1 MRILI
6 SVILLLLTLG
16 FLGDGSLWPAQLAWL
31 PAMPQRLLIVALFA
45 GLLLLVWGLPKLWRR
60 WQQRGQA
67 SDEEL
72 YFRREKAHIRS
83 HLKDLRQHLRR
94 QFRGGANPY
103 HLPWIMVIGPEK
115 GGSSR
120 WLTGAGFEPICRKE
134 ETRNAEVQLWLSEQA
149 VAIEVSSVLLQQE
162 NSLLEK
168 PIWDYLLQQLCL
180 HRPRQP
186 ISAMLL
192 MLDARRLQGATE
204 GEMEQLIQHYRRRAV
219 EVRQQCSLEPPLLLQ
234 VTQADQLDGFDAYS
248 AALGA
253 SDRQQ
258 PWGFV
263 VDEQGNESFQDALHG
278 WQLSIA
284 QPLLT
289 LLQNQTALPARQS
302 LMRFVLQLELV
313 QQRLATVYQGLAQG
327 DRFGPGI
334 ALRGCFLSSAG
345 QQGAAQP
352 WLARQLVSAQFDC
365 ASPAPQLPGQE
376 AIFINQQVPKVLQPL
391 SARLGQNPLAA
402 AGWRLSTLATG
413 LLLVGLLAGS
423 FQVYWLNV
431 SHNKQLETGIEQ
443 ALLRYETDV
452 ADTGPDQI
460 TPLIM
465 PLSELRMLVEEV
477 NQPRPWYLSVGLFDQ
492 QLADQ
497 ITRAYHNQLA
507 QRLLPVLAK
516 VTESNLAAYVHLS
529 DADGVFEHLQHY
541 LMLHDIKLREAPA
554 LTAYLLRSLLA
565 HEEILG
571 QDRQPLT
578 TLFADLWQTAAVPKE
593 QNTELVA
600 EARIQLDRIIDERLV
615 YDYIRSRPALA
626 RTVDM
631 RERLS
636 GQFSQVF
643 TFSEGYEGYYV
654 PRLFTRDGY
663 NSLDLSSDSA
673 LLKDAINR
681 LEQVK
686 TGKLKAS
693 YATRSRISDR
703 VRELYFADYVRR
715 WREFIRNIELRTAA
729 GSAELD
735 TLLDRLYRGETP
747 VLYQLTALIAAQT
760 QLVEEKPPA
769 DNSAAQKAAEKKVA
783 KALKIKG
790 PAKKAL
796 SNAASDRLA
805 KLAAQRNASIVNHAF
820 ASYASLYAERGEAI
834 NLVLTGLQ
842 ETRQQLSSHADP
854 DFAAWELVRQINQ
867 GKTNVLDELD
877 STSRLLPRQVQEWFG
892 SLEAQVWEH
901 WLVDSERYLQSRWED
916 EVYSEYQQRLAG
928 RFPLVAGARRE
939 VRPGTLASFL
949 RPQGRLDA
957 FFDDYLSAFVESRG
971 RTWSVRGN
979 KRRALAISAQYL
991 ASQQY
996 LRRIQSAL
1004 FANEGGQLDIRY
1016 NIRPEQLSTNVT
1028 TFGLRDGLQQLE
1040 YRHGP
1045 RQWQA
1050 AHWPVQDANP
1060 DLTLYFENNGLRLAQ
1075 QQFRGPWALWRFAY
1089 ASEQFPVDDGVQL
1102 HYSLR
1107 DYQIRLGVQLEG
1119 SANPFDPALLSKLNL
1134 PRSIIARGD

>member
-16 FLGDGSLWPAQLAWL
+16 FLGDGTLWPAQLAWL
-31 PAMPQRLLIVALFA
+31 PVMPVRLMIVAAFAVLF
-45 GLLLLVWGLPKLWRR
+45 LLVWGLPRLWRR

-72 YFRREKAHIRS
+72 YFRREKAHIRN
-83 HLKDLRQHLRR
+83 HLNELRQHLRR

-103 HLPWIMVIGPEK
+103 HLPWILVIGPEK
-115 GGSSR
+115 GGSSS

-134 ETRNAEVQLWLSEQA
+134 ATRNAEVQAWLSEQA

-168 PIWDYLLQQLCL
+168 PIWDYLLQQLRL

-186 ISAMLL
+186 ISSMML
-192 MLDARRLQGATE
+192 MLDARRLQGATDKE
-204 GEMEQLIQHYRRRAV
+204 LEQLIQQYRRRSL
-219 EVRQQCSLEPPLLLQ
+219 EVRTQLGLEPAMLLQ

-248 AALGA
+248 SALGG

-258 PWGFV
+258 PMGFV
-263 VDEQGNESFQDALHG
+263 VEEHSEEGFRDALHQ
-278 WQLSIA
+278 WQLSVA
-284 QPLLT
+284 QPLLA

-313 QQRLATVYQGLAQG
+313 QKRLATICQGLGQG
-327 DRFGPGI
+327 DRYGPGI
-334 ALRGCFLSSAG
+334 RLRGCFLTSAG
-345 QQGAAQP
+345 QQGSAQP
-352 WLARQLVSAQFDC
+352 WLARQLVSSQFDC
-365 ASPAPQLPGQE
+365 APPAAQLPGRE
-376 AIFINQQVPKVLQPL
+376 SIFIAQQIPRVLQPL
-391 SARLGQNPLAA
+391 AARQSQNPLAA
-402 AGWRLSTLATG
+402 AGWRFTALASS
-413 LLLVGLLAGS
+413 LLLVGALAGA

-431 SHNKQLETGIEQ
+431 SYNQQLESGIEQ

-452 ADTGPDQI
+452 QSTGADQI

-465 PLSELRMLVEEV
+465 PLSELRILVAEV

-492 QLADQ
+492 ELADQ
-497 ITRAYHNQLA
+497 MTQAYHNQLA

-516 VTESNLAAYVHLS
+516 VAESNLAAYVHLS
-529 DADGVFEHLQHY
+529 DGDGVFEHLQHY
-541 LMLHDIKLREAPA
+541 LMLHDVKLREAPA

-571 QDRQPLT
+571 QDETPLNE
-578 TLFADLWQTAAVPKE
+578 LFADLWRTGAVPDG

-600 EARIQLDRIIDERLV
+600 EARTQLDRIIDERLV
-615 YDYIRSRPALA
+615 YDYIRSRPELA

-643 TFSEGYEGYYV
+643 SFSAGYEGYYV
-654 PRLFTRDGY
+654 PRLFTREGY
-663 NSLDLSSDSA
+663 QSLDLSSGSQ
-673 LLKDAINR
+673 LLAEAINR

-686 TGKLKAS
+686 TGKRKAS

-715 WREFIRNIELRTAA
+715 WRDFVRNIELRNAA
-729 GSAELD
+729 NSAELNS
-735 TLLDRLYRGETP
+735 LLAKFYQGETP
-747 VLYQLTALIAAQT
+747 VLYQLTDLIASQT
-760 QLVEEKPPA
+760 QLVEDKPEA
-769 DNSAAQKAAEKKVA
+769 DNSAAKKAAEKKVA
-783 KALKIKG
+783 KALKLKG
-790 PAKKAL
+790 PAKKAAT
-796 SNAASDRLA
+796 NAVNDRLA
-805 KLAAQRNASIVNHAF
+805 KLAAQRNASIVNQAF

-834 NLVLTGLQ
+834 NLVLNSLQ
-842 ETRQQLSSHADP
+842 DTQLQLRNHAYP
-854 DFAAWELVRQINQ
+854 DLAAWELVRQINQ
-867 GKTNVLDELD
+867 GQSNVLDELD
-877 STSRLLPRQVQEWFG
+877 NTSRLLPKQVRLWFD

-901 WLVDSERYLQSRWED
+901 WLTDSERYLQSRWED
-916 EVYSEYQQRLAG
+916 EVFSDYQQQLAG

-939 VRPGTLASFL
+939 VRLGAFANFFK
-949 RPQGRLDA
+949 PQGQIDL
-957 FFDDYLSAFVESRG
+957 FFNTYLAEFVDTRSRN
-971 RTWSVRGN
+971 WLVRGN
-979 KRRALAISAQYL
+979 KRRALAISKQYL

-996 LRRIQSAL
+996 LGQVQTAL
-1004 FANEGGQLDIRY
+1004 FAADSGQLDIRY
-1016 NIRPEQLSTNVT
+1016 NIRPEQLSTDVT
-1028 TFGLRDGLQQLE
+1028 TFGMRDGLQQLE

-1045 RQWQA
+1045 RQWQRA
-1050 AHWPVQDANP
+1050 SWPLQDANP

-1075 QQFRGPWALWRFAY
+1075 QQFSGPWALWRFAY

-1102 HYSLR
+1102 DFSLR
-1107 DYQIRLGVQLEG
+1107 DYRIRLGVQLEG
-1119 SANPFDPALLSKLNL
+1119 SENPFDPALLSRLNI
-1134 PRSIIARGD
+1134 PHSIIAHGN